1 MRIPISSAAQKECDG
16 VAGSAGLA
24 NNKLRELAP
33 LLAWQRLKGRLD
45 IAGHII
51 ALEVTWGDPNGWH
64 PHYHVLLIHDQD
76 LDAAA
81 IAALHSH
88 IHSRLAASCR
98 NHGLRQPDQLYAVR
112 IDPNV
117 SATAVGA
124 YISKGGDWIP
134 AEEMTRGD
142 LKTSRTGSRTPFQIL
157 ADYYQTG
164 DTRDRDLWREY
175 GRVTRGLA
183 AVRWSHGLR
192 QGLFGPLLASEQTD
206 KELAAEDVGGQ
217 QVTVIAREVWSGAR
231 TAGLDHALLAAAESG
246 RLAAVIAGWLQTGD
260 DSR

>member
-1 MRIPISSAAQKECDG
+1 M
-16 VAGSAGLA
+16 
-24 NNKLRELAP
+24 
-33 LLAWQRLKGRLD
+33 
-45 IAGHII
+45 
-51 ALEVTWGDPNGWH
+51 GDQNGWH

-81 IAALHSH
+81 IVALHSY

-124 YISKGGDWIP
+124 YISKAGDWTP

-175 GRVTRGLA
+175 GRVTQGLA

-192 QGLFGPLLASEQTD
+192 QGLFGPLLASEQAD
-206 KELAAEDVGGQ
+206 KELAAEDVGDQ
-217 QVTVIAREVWSGAR
+217 QVTVIAREVWSRAR

-246 RLAAVIAGWLQTGD
+246 GLAAVNALIAGWLQAGD
-260 DSR
+260 DSRPRS